1 MQAIIM
7 LEQIKIT
14 QDQIFHQAKLSG
26 QISTLVK
33 AITATEIIK
42 TTAQEK
48 QIETTPEELQKAAD
62 TFRVANQL
70 TSADETWKWLEKQNL
85 ALEEFEEII
94 YNRVLRSKLMSHLFA
109 DQVESYFFEHKL
121 DHTEAAIYEIVL
133 DDEDLAMELF
143 YAIQENEVSFSDVA
157 HQYIEET
164 EQRRRGG
171 YRGVLNRKQL
181 SPEKSASV
189 FATKPPQLLKPVVTS
204 KGVSLIF
211 VEEIIEPELTENVRQ
226 KILLEL
232 FDQWIQSKLEKTE
245 RLLDA
250 N

>member
-1 MQAIIM
+1 MQVIIM

-26 QISTLVK
+26 QIPNFVK
-33 AITATEIIK
+33 AITETEIINA
-42 TTAQEK
+42 TAQEK

-62 TFRVANQL
+62 TFRAANQL
-70 TSADETWKWLEKQNL
+70 TSADETWKWLDNRGLTIED
-85 ALEEFEEII
+85 FEEMIH
-94 YNRVLRSKLMSHLFA
+94 NSVLRAKLAYHLFA
-109 DQVESYFFEHKL
+109 DQVESYFFENKINY
-121 DHTEAAIYEIVL
+121 TTAVIYEICV

-143 YAIQENEVSFSDVA
+143 YAVQENEVSFSEVA

-181 SPEKSASV
+181 SPEKSAAV
-189 FATKPPQLLKPVVTS
+189 FAANPPQLLKPVVTS
-204 KGVSLIF
+204 KGVYLIF
-211 VEEIIEPELTENVRQ
+211 VEEIIDPELTENVRQ

-232 FDQWIQSKLEKTE
+232 FDQWLQSKLEKTE
-245 RLLDA
+245 TLLSG
-250 N
+250 